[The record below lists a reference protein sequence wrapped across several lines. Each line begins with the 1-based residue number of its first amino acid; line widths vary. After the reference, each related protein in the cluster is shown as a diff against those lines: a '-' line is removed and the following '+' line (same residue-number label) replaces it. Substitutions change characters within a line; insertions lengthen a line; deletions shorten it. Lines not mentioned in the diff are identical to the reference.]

1 MLYICL
7 VVDYLKDIYLQESE
21 IALLN
26 LQMKQ
31 ALDGVEEM
39 QLNKFEA
46 EILKERAE
54 NDKRLMEVSFK

>member
-1 MLYICL
+1 
-7 VVDYLKDIYLQESE
+7 
-21 IALLN
+21 
-26 LQMKQ
+26 MKQ

-54 NDKRLMEVSFK
+54 NDKRPDYDRIGFASVKKL